1 MTPHELLADLEAA
14 GASVSIEAGR
24 LRVEAPPAVLAA
36 RRQPIAEHRDVLLA
50 LVAAKGTD
58 VPVNAMPADVE
69 VDEHVARVRSLSPQ
83 EQAGWRR
90 EVIHAA
96 VWAAAGKRD
105 DPHLLGDLR
114 ALQRMTT
121 EGTCIGCNGPC
132 SADGR
137 FWCDGCAVRYERA
150 TEGQTK

>member
-1 MTPHELLADLEAA
+1 VTPSELLADLEAA
-14 GASVSIEAGR
+14 GATVSIEAGQ
-24 LRVEAPPAVLAA
+24 LRVEAPPGVLAA
-36 RRQPIAEHRDVLLA
+36 KRQAITEHRDVLLA
-50 LVAAKGTD
+50 LIAAKDTD
-58 VPVNAMPADVE
+58 VPVNTMVVDVE
-69 VDEHVARVRSLSPQ
+69 VDEHVARVRSLSPE

-96 VWAAAGKRD
+96 VWAAGGKRD

-114 ALQRMTT
+114 ALRRMTT
-121 EGTCIGCNGPC
+121 EGTCIQCNGPC
-132 SADGR
+132 STDGR